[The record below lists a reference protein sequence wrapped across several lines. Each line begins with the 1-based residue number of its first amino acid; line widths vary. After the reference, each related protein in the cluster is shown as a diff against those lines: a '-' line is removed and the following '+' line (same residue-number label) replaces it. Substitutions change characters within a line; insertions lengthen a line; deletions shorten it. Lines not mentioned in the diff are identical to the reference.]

1 MSVRAAS
8 ALYDARHVAIVGAS
22 DDPAKWGY
30 WLSRGALS
38 SDLQVSL
45 VNRRT
50 PPVLGRETVASLGDL
65 THTPELV
72 VLATP
77 PAHFEASLDEAL
89 GAGARAVVAITADV
103 FDDAAHRD
111 RVVRRVREAGAVLL
125 GPNCM
130 GLSDTARGLHLI
142 WGELPPGPIGLVSQ
156 SGNLALEIG
165 ELAQGAGL
173 GISRFASVGDQADLR
188 AHDLVPAV
196 AASEQTK
203 VVAMYV
209 EDVGDGDAFGQ
220 CLAEVTASGT
230 PVVVLAAG
238 GSTAGARAAASHT
251 GSMVSGDMV
260 MDAVCR
266 AAGAVRVHSPG
277 ELVDVC
283 ALLVAGAGSAGAGAG
298 GGTRVGVIADGGG
311 HGIVA
316 SDAAERYGFEVPAFG
331 EDLQERLE
339 KHMPTRASA
348 GNPVDMAGGE
358 RELVTFSRLVSDC
371 ADSGEVDSILV
382 SGYLGAYGRDSAER
396 AQEELR
402 TCDEIADTV
411 ARTGVPVL
419 VHSLAADS
427 DSSAELRRRGVPV
440 FARVEQATQALARV
454 AGRQPAAWPVRSAP
468 GPVADTDA
476 YTAARG
482 LLGDHGVS
490 FPEAR
495 TVDTAEQ
502 AVEAAEQIGHPVVV
516 KILGIDHKTEVGGV
530 GLDLRTADE
539 VHAFSADLLQRLP
552 RHRLSVEQMVDLGAG
567 TELIVGARQDPR
579 FGTVVLV
586 GAGGVQAEILDDRA
600 IALGPVDEAGAR
612 DLLRRLSIAPL
623 FDGFRGRPALD
634 LDAAAHLVAALSQAA
649 DSVRGEVDELEV
661 NPVLVTPTG
670 AVALDAHLVR
680 GGRRG

>member
-1 MSVRAAS
+1 MTVRAAHT
-8 ALYDARHVAIVGAS
+8 LYDARHVAIVGAS
-22 DDPAKWGY
+22 ADPAKWGY

-38 SDLQVSL
+38 SDLRVSL

-50 PPVLGRETVASLGDL
+50 PPVLGRETVASLAELAD
-65 THTPELV
+65 TPELV

-103 FDDAAHRD
+103 FDDAVHRE

-196 AASEQTK
+196 AAGEQTK

-220 CLAEVTASGT
+220 CLAEVSAAGT

-283 ALLVAGAGSAGAGAG
+283 SLLVADAARRPLGR
-298 GGTRVGVIADGGG
+298 RVGVIADGGG

-331 EDLQERLE
+331 EELQERLE
-339 KHMPTRASA
+339 KHMPSRASA
-348 GNPVDMAGGE
+348 ANPVDMAGGE
-358 RELVTFSRLVSDC
+358 RELVTFSRLVADC

-402 TCDEIADTV
+402 TCAEIADTV

-427 DSSAELRRRGVPV
+427 DSSADLRRRGVPV

-454 AGRQPAAWPVRSAP
+454 AGRRPAAWPARVARDT
-468 GPVADTDA
+468 VADTDA

-482 LLGDHGVS
+482 LLVDHGVT

-495 TVDTAEQ
+495 AVDTAEQ

-516 KILGIDHKTEVGGV
+516 KILGVDHKTEVGGV

-539 VHAFSADLLQRLP
+539 VHAFSDDLLHRLP

-567 TELIVGARQDPR
+567 TELIVGVRQDPR

-586 GAGGVQAEILDDRA
+586 GAGGVQAEILEDRV
-600 IALGPVDEAGAR
+600 IGLGPVDEAGAR

-634 LDAAAHLVAALSQAA
+634 LAAAAHLVAALSQAA
-649 DSVRGEVDELEV
+649 DAVRDEVSELEV

-680 GGRRG
+680 GGHRG